1 MIYAAISDII
11 VLYPVVL
18 TSPTTKNSPLSINVF
33 FGIYHCPPVC
43 PTKLL
48 TAFSGVAVPAP
59 LTLPN
64 PSIFLC
70 L

>member
-1 MIYAAISDII
+1 MYAEISALIEA
-11 VLYPVVL
+11 YPVVL
-18 TSPTTKNSPLSINVF
+18 TSPITKNSPLLINESLA
-33 FGIYHCPPVC
+33 IYHCPPVC

-48 TAFSGVAVPAP
+48 TAFSGVDVPAP
-59 LTLPN
+59 FTLPN